1 MKRLWL
7 ILFVINSLLG
17 QSLLTK
23 IFPYKKHTLVFSE
36 NEKEYELPMR
46 SFVIIGLK
54 DGSVLPPR
62 KYTGFSPT
70 KKKIRTDAFFSTT
83 ISLNEIQFV
92 KVGTRPKYLKSILT
106 GAFSGY
112 ILSYILMDDYDT
124 RRKRAQASSG
134 GQQVWLFPNSFWRWI
149 LYVPIGIGGGLFYA
163 ESYTVIYSDIIEL
176 RSPIINEKDSF
187 ISISNSK

>member
-7 ILFVINSLLG
+7 ILFVINSLWG
-17 QSLLTK
+17 QSLLSK

-46 SFVIIGLK
+46 SFVVIGLK
-54 DGSVLPPR
+54 DGNVLTR

-70 KKKIRTDAFFSTT
+70 KKKLRTTAFFPIS
-83 ISLNEIQFV
+83 ISLNEIQYV
-92 KVGTRPKYLKSILT
+92 KVGTRPKYLKSMLT

-134 GQQVWLFPNSFWRWI
+134 GEQVWLLPNGFIRWI
-149 LYVPIGIGGGLFYA
+149 FYVPVGIGGGLFYA
-163 ESYTVIYSDIIEL
+163 ENYTVIYSDKIEL